1 MERPSSNKSETTATK
16 QNNRT
21 SPTTQGINTNPIAN
35 VTEPSIIR
43 ASEIARNR
51 EAKAEGEET
60 GDVVRYRDER
70 EEEEEESKGL
80 GKGGDRRI

>member
-60 GDVVRYRDER
+60 AGNVVRYRE